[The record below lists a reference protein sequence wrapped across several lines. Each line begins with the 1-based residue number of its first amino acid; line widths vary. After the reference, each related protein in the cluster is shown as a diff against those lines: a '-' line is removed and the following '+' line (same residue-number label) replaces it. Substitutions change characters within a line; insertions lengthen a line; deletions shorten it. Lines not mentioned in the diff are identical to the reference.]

1 MSENISVNFQSGGC
15 VDCSNC
21 GLCGKGK
28 KEASVITDS
37 VSAPKMVGVS
47 QATQE
52 SNAALQAVGETFVA
66 EQAEEIPTLV
76 AVDLGTTTIGMY
88 LINALSGEQMGVF
101 VSLNPQQIHGADVIS
116 RISNA
121 NAGKKDE
128 LQALILETIE
138 NGVKKLV
145 KERTPKLI
153 VISGNTVMG
162 HLLMGY
168 DVSTLGVYPF
178 KAERLEQAETAVCGI
193 KTILMPGV
201 SAFIGGDI
209 VSGLYT
215 LGFRESKEVSL
226 LIDLGTNAEMVI
238 GNCDKMLALSA
249 AAGPAFDQKVYGS
262 QLIKAVAQI
271 LKEEKADRTGCL
283 ADEYFELGCIAGRT
297 LVKQEEI
304 RELQKAKAAVYTGI
318 VLLAKEYG
326 VLLDDIQKV
335 YIAGGLGFY
344 LDMESAFEIGLFPK
358 EFIGKTDVVGNTS
371 LEGAYRYGLALEKDD
386 AADAERRVK
395 IPGSIDVKD
404 VDSETTPER
413 ELKELLSKVREL
425 NLAELEGFEET
436 YINAMNF

>member
-21 GLCGKGK
+21 GFCGKGK
-28 KEASVITDS
+28 KEASVVTDS
-37 VSAPKMVGVS
+37 VNAPQVS
-47 QATQE
+47 G
-52 SNAALQAVGETFVA
+52 SLAALNGLAGSGIQAGAAETA
-66 EQAEEIPTLV
+66 DEIPTLV

-88 LINALSGEQMGVF
+88 LINAVTGEQIGVF

-121 NAGKKDE
+121 NAGKKEE
-128 LQALILETIE
+128 LQALITETIE

-168 DVSTLGVYPF
+168 DVESLGVYPF
-178 KAERLEQAETAVCGI
+178 KAEHLEQAETAICGI
-193 KTILMPGV
+193 KTILMPGI
-201 SAFIGGDI
+201 SAFIGGDV

-215 LGFRESKEVSL
+215 LGFKDSKEVSL

-238 GNCDKMLALSA
+238 GNCDRMLALSA

-271 LKEEKADRTGCL
+271 LTEEKADRTGCL
-283 ADEYFELGCIAGRT
+283 AEEYFELGCIAGRT

-304 RELQKAKAAVYTGI
+304 RELQKAKAAVAAGVT
-318 VLLAKEYG
+318 LLAREYG
-326 VLLDDIQKV
+326 VQLSEIRKV

-344 LDMESAFEIGLFPK
+344 LDLDAAVEIGLFPK
-358 EFIGKTDVVGNTS
+358 EFAGKMEAVGNTS
-371 LEGAYRYGLALEKDD
+371 LEGAYRYGLAD
-386 AADAERRVK
+386 A
-395 IPGSIDVKD
+395 
-404 VDSETTPER
+404 PES
-413 ELKELLSKVREL
+413 ELKELLSKVQEL

-436 YINAMNF
+436 YINAMDF

>member
-28 KEASVITDS
+28 KEASVVTDS
-37 VSAPKMVGVS
+37 VNAPQVS
-47 QATQE
+47 G
-52 SNAALQAVGETFVA
+52 SLAALNGLAGSGMQAGVA
-66 EQAEEIPTLV
+66 GTADEIPTLV

-88 LINALSGEQMGVF
+88 LINAVTGEQMGVF

-121 NAGKKDE
+121 NAGKKEE
-128 LQALILETIE
+128 LQALITETIE

-168 DVSTLGVYPF
+168 DVESLGVYPF
-178 KAERLEQAETAVCGI
+178 KAEHLEQAETAICGI
-193 KTILMPGV
+193 KTILMPGI
-201 SAFIGGDI
+201 SAFIGGDV

-215 LGFRESKEVSL
+215 LGFKDSKEVSL

-238 GNCDKMLALSA
+238 GNCDRMLALSA

-271 LKEEKADRTGCL
+271 LTEEKADRTGCL
-283 ADEYFELGCIAGRT
+283 AEEYFELGCIAGRT

-304 RELQKAKAAVYTGI
+304 RELQKAKAAVVAGI
-318 VLLAKEYG
+318 ILLAREYG
-326 VLLDDIQKV
+326 VQLSEIRKV

-344 LDMESAFEIGLFPK
+344 LDLDAAVEIGLFPK
-358 EFIGKTDVVGNTS
+358 EFVGKMEAVGNTS
-371 LEGAYRYGLALEKDD
+371 LEGAYRYALAD
-386 AADAERRVK
+386 
-395 IPGSIDVKD
+395 
-404 VDSETTPER
+404 TPEL

>member
-21 GLCGKGK
+21 GLCGKSK
-28 KEASVITDS
+28 KEASVVTDS
-37 VSAPKMVGVS
+37 VNAP
-47 QATQE
+47 QAGT
-52 SNAALQAVGETFVA
+52 
-66 EQAEEIPTLV
+66 AEEVPTLV

-88 LINALSGEQMGVF
+88 LINAVTGEQMGVF
-101 VSLNPQQIHGADVIS
+101 VSLNPQQIHGTDVIS

-121 NAGKKDE
+121 NAGKKEE
-128 LQALILETIE
+128 LQALIIETIE

-168 DVSTLGVYPF
+168 DVKALGVYPF
-178 KAERLEQAETAVCGI
+178 NAEHLEQTETAICGI
-193 KTILMPGV
+193 KTILMPGI
-201 SAFIGGDI
+201 SAFVGGDV

-215 LGFRESKEVSL
+215 LGFKDGMEVSM

-238 GNCDKMLALSA
+238 GNCDRMLALSA

-271 LKEEKADRTGCL
+271 LREEKADRTGCL
-283 ADEYFELGCIAGRT
+283 ADEFFELGCIAGRT

-304 RELQKAKAAVYTGI
+304 RELQKAKAAVAAGI
-318 VLLAKEYG
+318 ALLAREYG
-326 VLLDDIQKV
+326 VKLSEISKV

-344 LDMESAFEIGLFPK
+344 LDLDAAVEIGLFPK
-358 EFIGKTDVVGNTS
+358 EFVGKMEAVGNTS
-371 LEGAYRYGLALEKDD
+371 LEGAYRYAL
-386 AADAERRVK
+386 ADA
-395 IPGSIDVKD
+395 
-404 VDSETTPER
+404 PES
-413 ELKELLSKVREL
+413 ELKELLSKVQEL

>member
-28 KEASVITDS
+28 KEASVVTDS
-37 VSAPKMVGVS
+37 VNAPQVS
-47 QATQE
+47 G
-52 SNAALQAVGETFVA
+52 SLAALNGLAGSGIQAGAAGTA
-66 EQAEEIPTLV
+66 DEIPTLV

-88 LINALSGEQMGVF
+88 LINAVTGEQMGVF
-101 VSLNPQQIHGADVIS
+101 VSLNPQQIYGADVIS

-121 NAGKKDE
+121 NAGKKEE
-128 LQALILETIE
+128 LQALITENIE
-138 NGVKKLV
+138 SGVKKLV

-168 DVSTLGVYPF
+168 DVETLGVYPF
-178 KAERLEQAETAVCGI
+178 KAEHLEQAETAICGI
-193 KTILMPGV
+193 KTILMPGI
-201 SAFIGGDI
+201 SAFIGGDV

-215 LGFRESKEVSL
+215 LGFKDSKEVSL

-238 GNCDKMLALSA
+238 GNCDRMLALSA

-271 LKEEKADRTGCL
+271 LTEEKADRTGCL
-283 ADEYFELGCIAGRT
+283 AEEYFELGCIAGRT

-304 RELQKAKAAVYTGI
+304 RELQKAKAAVAAGI
-318 VLLAKEYG
+318 TLLAREYE
-326 VLLDDIQKV
+326 VQLAEIRKV

-344 LDMESAFEIGLFPK
+344 LDLDAAVEIGLFPK
-358 EFIGKTDVVGNTS
+358 EFVGKMEVVGNTS
-371 LEGAYRYGLALEKDD
+371 LEGAYRYGLALEQ
-386 AADAERRVK
+386 
-395 IPGSIDVKD
+395 DVKD
-404 VDSETTPER
+404 AKEPCEQTGGLDCTGQTKPER

>member
-28 KEASVITDS
+28 KEASVVTDS
-37 VSAPKMVGVS
+37 VNAPQVS
-47 QATQE
+47 G
-52 SNAALQAVGETFVA
+52 SLAALNGLAGSGIQAGAAETA
-66 EQAEEIPTLV
+66 DEIPTLV

-88 LINALSGEQMGVF
+88 LINAVTGEQMGVF

-121 NAGKKDE
+121 NAGKKEE
-128 LQALILETIE
+128 LQALITQTIE
-138 NGVKKLV
+138 SGVKKLV

-168 DVSTLGVYPF
+168 DVESLGVYPF
-178 KAERLEQAETAVCGI
+178 KAEHLEQAETAICGI
-193 KTILMPGV
+193 KTILMPGI
-201 SAFIGGDI
+201 SAFIGGDV

-215 LGFRESKEVSL
+215 LGFKDSKEVSL

-238 GNCDKMLALSA
+238 GNCDRMLALSA

-271 LKEEKADRTGCL
+271 LTEEKADRTGCL
-283 ADEYFELGCIAGRT
+283 AEEYFELGCIAGRT

-304 RELQKAKAAVYTGI
+304 RELQKAKAAVAAGI
-318 VLLAKEYG
+318 ALLAREYG
-326 VLLDDIQKV
+326 VELQDISKV

-344 LDMESAFEIGLFPK
+344 LDLDAAVEIGLFPK
-358 EFIGKTDVVGNTS
+358 EFAGKMEAVGNTS
-371 LEGAYRYGLALEKDD
+371 LEGAYRYGLALEQDMKEPDHQTD
-386 AADAERRVK
+386 GLDYAGQTK
-395 IPGSIDVKD
+395 
-404 VDSETTPER
+404 PER
-413 ELKELLSKVREL
+413 ELKELLSKVQEL

>member
-28 KEASVITDS
+28 KEASVVTDS
-37 VSAPKMVGVS
+37 VNAPQVGVGLTGNGM
-47 QATQE
+47 QAG
-52 SNAALQAVGETFVA
+52 AAETA
-66 EQAEEIPTLV
+66 DEIPTLV

-88 LINALSGEQMGVF
+88 LINAVTGEQMGVF

-121 NAGKKDE
+121 NAGKKEE
-128 LQALILETIE
+128 LQALITETIE
-138 NGVKKLV
+138 SGVKKLV

-168 DVSTLGVYPF
+168 DVEALGVYPF
-178 KAERLEQAETAVCGI
+178 KAEHLEQAETAICGI
-193 KTILMPGV
+193 KTILMPGI
-201 SAFIGGDI
+201 SAFIGGDV

-215 LGFRESKEVSL
+215 LGFKDSKEISM

-238 GNCDKMLALSA
+238 GNCDRMLALSA

-271 LKEEKADRTGCL
+271 LTEEKADRTGCL
-283 ADEYFELGCIAGRT
+283 ADEFFELGCIAGRT

-304 RELQKAKAAVYTGI
+304 RELQKAKAAVAAGI
-318 VLLAKEYG
+318 TLLAREYG
-326 VLLDDIQKV
+326 VQLSEIGKV

-344 LDMESAFEIGLFPK
+344 LDLDAAVEIGLFPK
-358 EFIGKTDVVGNTS
+358 EFVGKMEAVGNTS
-371 LEGAYRYGLALEKDD
+371 LEGAYRYGLALEQ
-386 AADAERRVK
+386 
-395 IPGSIDVKD
+395 DVKEPD
-404 VDSETTPER
+404 HQTDGLDYAGQTKPER
-413 ELKELLSKVREL
+413 ELKELLSKVQEL

>member
-1 MSENISVNFQSGGC
+1 MSENISVNFASGGC

-21 GLCGKGK
+21 GLCGKSK
-28 KEASVITDS
+28 KEASVVTDS
-37 VSAPKMVGVS
+37 INAPKAAENAMQSLEGVS
-47 QATQE
+47 GVQGGV
-52 SNAALQAVGETFVA
+52 LQP
-66 EQAEEIPTLV
+66 EEIPTLV

-88 LINALSGEQMGVF
+88 LINALTGEQMGVL
-101 VSLNPQQIHGADVIS
+101 VSLNPQQLHGADVIS

-128 LQALILETIE
+128 LQALILEAIE
-138 NGVKKLV
+138 TGVKKLI

-168 DVSTLGVYPF
+168 DVSALGVYPF
-178 KAERLEQAETAVCGI
+178 KAEKLEQAETMICGI
-193 KTILMPGV
+193 KTILMPGI

-215 LGFRESKEVSL
+215 LGFKEKKEIAM

-271 LKEEKADRTGCL
+271 LREEKADRTGCL
-283 ADEYFELGCIAGRT
+283 ADEFFELGCIAGRT

-304 RELQKAKAAVYTGI
+304 RELQKAKAAVAAGI
-318 VLLAKEYG
+318 TLLAKEYG
-326 VLLDDIQKV
+326 VSFTQIDKV

-344 LDMESAFEIGLFPK
+344 LDLDAAVEIGLFPK
-358 EFIGKTDVVGNTS
+358 EFAGKMEAVGNTS
-371 LEGAYRYGLALEKDD
+371 LEGAYRYAMALQQGESEELQMD
-386 AADAERRVK
+386 AATK
-395 IPGSIDVKD
+395 
-404 VDSETTPER
+404 PER
-413 ELKELLSKVREL
+413 ELKELLSKVQEL
-425 NLAELEGFEET
+425 NLAELEGFEEA

>member
-21 GLCGKGK
+21 GLCGKSK
-28 KEASVITDS
+28 KEASVVTDS
-37 VSAPKMVGVS
+37 VNAPQVGVGLTGNGM
-47 QATQE
+47 QAGTRGT
-52 SNAALQAVGETFVA
+52 AD
-66 EQAEEIPTLV
+66 EISTLV

-88 LINALSGEQMGVF
+88 LINAVTGEQIGVF

-121 NAGKKDE
+121 NAGKKEE
-128 LQALILETIE
+128 LQALITETIE

-168 DVSTLGVYPF
+168 DVESLGVYPF
-178 KAERLEQAETAVCGI
+178 KAEHLEQAETAICGI
-193 KTILMPGV
+193 KTILMPGI
-201 SAFIGGDI
+201 SAFIGGDV

-215 LGFRESKEVSL
+215 LGFKDSKEISL

-238 GNCDKMLALSA
+238 GNCDRMLALSA

-271 LKEEKADRTGCL
+271 LTEEKADRTGCL
-283 ADEYFELGCIAGRT
+283 ADEFFELGCIAGRT

-304 RELQKAKAAVYTGI
+304 RELQKAKAAVAAGI
-318 VLLAKEYG
+318 TLLAREYG
-326 VLLDDIQKV
+326 VQLSEIAKV

-344 LDMESAFEIGLFPK
+344 LDLDAAVEIGLFPK
-358 EFIGKTDVVGNTS
+358 EFVGKMEAVGNTS
-371 LEGAYRYGLALEKDD
+371 LEGAYRYGLALEQDEGP
-386 AADAERRVK
+386 AAHQNAAGSSMSFIILCLSFQDSPSSTFIITFRR
-395 IPGSIDVKD
+395 
-404 VDSETTPER
+404 
-413 ELKELLSKVREL
+413 
-425 NLAELEGFEET
+425 
-436 YINAMNF
+436 

>member
-1 MSENISVNFQSGGC
+1 MSENISVNFQSSGC

-28 KEASVITDS
+28 KEASVVTDS
-37 VSAPKMVGVS
+37 VNAPRVDGS
-47 QATQE
+47 L
-52 SNAALQAVGETFVA
+52 AALNGLAGSGMQAGVVGTADET
-66 EQAEEIPTLV
+66 PTLV

-88 LINALSGEQMGVF
+88 LINAVTGEQMGVF

-121 NAGKKDE
+121 NAGKKEE
-128 LQALILETIE
+128 LQALITETIE

-168 DVSTLGVYPF
+168 DVESLGVYPF
-178 KAERLEQAETAVCGI
+178 KAEHLEQAETAICGI
-193 KTILMPGV
+193 KTILMPGI
-201 SAFIGGDI
+201 SAFIGGDV

-215 LGFRESKEVSL
+215 LGFKDSKEVSL

-238 GNCDKMLALSA
+238 GNCDRMLALSA

-271 LKEEKADRTGCL
+271 LTEEKADRTGCL
-283 ADEYFELGCIAGRT
+283 AEEYFELGCIAGRT

-304 RELQKAKAAVYTGI
+304 RELQKAKAAVAAGI
-318 VLLAKEYG
+318 TLLAREYG
-326 VLLDDIQKV
+326 VQLSEIRKV

-344 LDMESAFEIGLFPK
+344 LDLDAAVEIGLFPK
-358 EFIGKTDVVGNTS
+358 EFVGKMEAVGNTS
-371 LEGAYRYGLALEKDD
+371 LEGAYRYGLAD
-386 AADAERRVK
+386 A
-395 IPGSIDVKD
+395 
-404 VDSETTPER
+404 PER

>member
-28 KEASVITDS
+28 KESSVVTDS
-37 VSAPKMVGVS
+37 VNAPQVSGSLTALNSLAGSGMQAGV
-47 QATQE
+47 AGT
-52 SNAALQAVGETFVA
+52 AD
-66 EQAEEIPTLV
+66 EIPTLV

-88 LINALSGEQMGVF
+88 LINAVTGEQMGVF

-121 NAGKKDE
+121 NAGKKEE
-128 LQALILETIE
+128 LQALITETIE

-168 DVSTLGVYPF
+168 DVKTLGVYPF
-178 KAERLEQAETAVCGI
+178 KAEHLEQAETAICGI
-193 KTILMPGV
+193 KTILMPGI
-201 SAFIGGDI
+201 SAFIGGDV

-215 LGFRESKEVSL
+215 LGFKESKEISL

-238 GNCDKMLALSA
+238 GNCDRMLALSA

-271 LKEEKADRTGCL
+271 LTEKKADRTGCL
-283 ADEYFELGCIAGRT
+283 AEEYFELGCIAGRT

-304 RELQKAKAAVYTGI
+304 RELQKAKAAVAAGI
-318 VLLAKEYG
+318 ALLAREYG
-326 VLLDDIQKV
+326 VELQDISKV

-344 LDMESAFEIGLFPK
+344 LDLDAAVEIGLFPK
-358 EFIGKTDVVGNTS
+358 EFVGKMEAVGNTS
-371 LEGAYRYGLALEKDD
+371 LEGAYRYGLALEQGVSD
-386 AADAERRVK
+386 AQETGSQADVLDCAGQTK
-395 IPGSIDVKD
+395 
-404 VDSETTPER
+404 PER
-413 ELKELLSKVREL
+413 ELKELLSKVQEL

>member
-21 GLCGKGK
+21 GLCGKSK
-28 KEASVITDS
+28 KEASVVTDS
-37 VSAPKMVGVS
+37 VNAPQVGVGLTGNGM
-47 QATQE
+47 QAGTRGT
-52 SNAALQAVGETFVA
+52 AD
-66 EQAEEIPTLV
+66 EISTLV

-88 LINALSGEQMGVF
+88 LINAVTGEQMGVF

-121 NAGKKDE
+121 NAGKKEE
-128 LQALILETIE
+128 LQALITETIE
-138 NGVKKLV
+138 NGVRKLV

-168 DVSTLGVYPF
+168 DVESLGVYPF
-178 KAERLEQAETAVCGI
+178 KAEHLEQAETAICGI
-193 KTILMPGV
+193 KTILMPGI
-201 SAFIGGDI
+201 SAFIGGDV

-215 LGFRESKEVSL
+215 LGFKDSKEVSL

-238 GNCDKMLALSA
+238 GNCDRMLALSA

-271 LKEEKADRTGCL
+271 LTEEKADRTGCL
-283 ADEYFELGCIAGRT
+283 ADEFFELGCIAGRT

-304 RELQKAKAAVYTGI
+304 RELQKAKAAVAAGI
-318 VLLAKEYG
+318 TLLAREYG
-326 VLLDDIQKV
+326 VQLSEIGKV

-344 LDMESAFEIGLFPK
+344 LDLDAAVEIGLFPK
-358 EFIGKTDVVGNTS
+358 EFVGKMEAVGNTS
-371 LEGAYRYGLALEKDD
+371 LEGAYRYGLALEQ
-386 AADAERRVK
+386 
-395 IPGSIDVKD
+395 DVKEPD
-404 VDSETTPER
+404 HQTDGLDYAGQTKPER
-413 ELKELLSKVREL
+413 ELKELLSKVCEL

>member
-28 KEASVITDS
+28 KEASVVTDS
-37 VSAPKMVGVS
+37 VNAPQVS
-47 QATQE
+47 G
-52 SNAALQAVGETFVA
+52 SLAALNGLVGSGIQAGAAETA
-66 EQAEEIPTLV
+66 DEIPTLV

-88 LINALSGEQMGVF
+88 LINAVTGEQMGVF

-121 NAGKKDE
+121 NAGKKEE
-128 LQALILETIE
+128 LQALITETIE
-138 NGVKKLV
+138 SGVKKLV

-168 DVSTLGVYPF
+168 DVETLGVYPF
-178 KAERLEQAETAVCGI
+178 KAEHLEQAETAICGI
-193 KTILMPGV
+193 KTILMPGI
-201 SAFIGGDI
+201 SAFIGGDV

-215 LGFRESKEVSL
+215 LGFKDSKEVSL

-238 GNCDKMLALSA
+238 GNCDRMLALSA

-271 LKEEKADRTGCL
+271 LTEEKADRTGCL
-283 ADEYFELGCIAGRT
+283 AEEYFELGCIAGRT

-304 RELQKAKAAVYTGI
+304 RELQKAKAAVAAGI
-318 VLLAKEYG
+318 TLLAREYG
-326 VLLDDIQKV
+326 VQLSEIRKV

-344 LDMESAFEIGLFPK
+344 LDLDAAVEIGLFPK
-358 EFIGKTDVVGNTS
+358 EFVGKMEAVGNTS
-371 LEGAYRYGLALEKDD
+371 LEGAYRYGLALEQ
-386 AADAERRVK
+386 
-395 IPGSIDVKD
+395 DVKEPD
-404 VDSETTPER
+404 HQTDGLDCVGQTKPER

>member
-1 MSENISVNFQSGGC
+1 MSENLSVNFQSGGC

-37 VSAPKMVGVS
+37 VNAPKKASESAMMHTFGGAS
-47 QATQE
+47 DATNMSDLQ
-52 SNAALQAVGETFVA
+52 NASMQ
-66 EQAEEIPTLV
+66 QDEIPTVV

-88 LINALSGEQMGVF
+88 LINALTGEQMGVF
-101 VSLNPQQIHGADVIS
+101 VSLNPQQLHGADVIS

-121 NAGKKDE
+121 NAGKREE
-128 LQALILETIE
+128 LQALVTEAVE
-138 NGVKKLV
+138 NGVKKLI

-168 DVSTLGVYPF
+168 DVSALGVYPF
-178 KAERLEQAETAVCGI
+178 KAEKTGQAETVICGV

-215 LGFRESKEVSL
+215 LGFRERREVSL

-238 GNCDKMLALSA
+238 GNCDRMLALSA

-271 LKEEKADRTGCL
+271 LREEKADRTGCL
-283 ADEYFELGCIAGRT
+283 AEEYFELGCIAGRT

-304 RELQKAKAAVYTGI
+304 RELQKAKAAVAVGI
-318 VLLAKEYG
+318 LMLAREYG
-326 VLLDDIQKV
+326 VALADIDKV

-344 LDMESAFEIGLFPK
+344 LDLDAAMEIGLFPN
-358 EFIGKTDVVGNTS
+358 EFAGKMEVVGNTS
-371 LEGAYRYGLALEKDD
+371 LEGAYRYALALERRTETTAEGDASEEGTAD
-386 AADAERRVK
+386 AASADGPV
-395 IPGSIDVKD
+395 S
-404 VDSETTPER
+404 
-413 ELKELLSKVREL
+413 ELKELLSKVKEL
-425 NLAELEGFEET
+425 NLAELPGFEEE

>member
-28 KEASVITDS
+28 KEASVVTDS
-37 VSAPKMVGVS
+37 VNAPQVS
-47 QATQE
+47 G
-52 SNAALQAVGETFVA
+52 SLAALNGLAGSGIQAGAA
-66 EQAEEIPTLV
+66 EAADEIPTLV

-88 LINALSGEQMGVF
+88 LINAVTGEQMGVF

-121 NAGKKDE
+121 NAGKKEE
-128 LQALILETIE
+128 LQALITETIE

-168 DVSTLGVYPF
+168 DVESLGVYPF
-178 KAERLEQAETAVCGI
+178 KAEHLEQAETAICGI
-193 KTILMPGV
+193 KTILMPGI
-201 SAFIGGDI
+201 SAFIGGDV

-215 LGFRESKEVSL
+215 LGFKDSKEVSL

-238 GNCDKMLALSA
+238 GNCDRMLALSA

-271 LKEEKADRTGCL
+271 LTEEKADRTGCL
-283 ADEYFELGCIAGRT
+283 AEEYFELGCIAGRT

-304 RELQKAKAAVYTGI
+304 RELQKAKAAVAAGI
-318 VLLAKEYG
+318 TLLAREYG
-326 VLLDDIQKV
+326 VQLSEIRKV

-344 LDMESAFEIGLFPK
+344 LDLDAAVEIGLFPK
-358 EFIGKTDVVGNTS
+358 EFAGKMQAVGNTS
-371 LEGAYRYGLALEKDD
+371 LEGAYRYGLALEQ
-386 AADAERRVK
+386 
-395 IPGSIDVKD
+395 DVKEPD
-404 VDSETTPER
+404 HQTDGLDYAGQTKPER

>member
-21 GLCGKGK
+21 GLCGKSK

-37 VSAPKMVGVS
+37 VNAPKAMV
-47 QATQE
+47 QQE
-52 SNAALQAVGETFVA
+52 T
-66 EQAEEIPTLV
+66 EIPTIV
-76 AVDLGTTTIGMY
+76 AVDLGTTTVGMY
-88 LINALSGEQMGVF
+88 LINALNGEQMGVF
-101 VSLNPQQIHGADVIS
+101 VSLNPQQLHGADVIS

-128 LQALILETIE
+128 LQALIRETIE
-138 NGVKKLV
+138 NGVQKLV

-168 DVSTLGVYPF
+168 DVSALGVYPF
-178 KAERLEQAETAVCGI
+178 KAEHLEQSETAICGI

-215 LGFRESKEVSL
+215 LGFRESKEISL

-238 GNCDKMLALSA
+238 GNCDRMLALSA

-271 LKEEKADRTGCL
+271 LQEEKADRTGCL
-283 ADEYFELGCIAGRT
+283 AEEYFELGCIAGRT

-304 RELQKAKAAVYTGI
+304 RELQKAKAAVYAGI
-318 VLLAKEYG
+318 VLLAREYG
-326 VLLDDIQKV
+326 VALSEISKV

-344 LDMESAFEIGLFPK
+344 MDLDAALEIGLFPK
-358 EFIGKTDVVGNTS
+358 EFAGKMETVGNTS
-371 LEGAYRYGLALEKDD
+371 LEGAYRYGLALEQD
-386 AADAERRVK
+386 
-395 IPGSIDVKD
+395 DVKESAAEAD
-404 VDSETTPER
+404 DGNNAKKEAVETKPER
-413 ELKELLSKVREL
+413 ELKELLSKVEEL

>member
-28 KEASVITDS
+28 KEASVVTDS
-37 VSAPKMVGVS
+37 VNAPQVGGS
-47 QATQE
+47 L
-52 SNAALQAVGETFVA
+52 AALNGLAGSGVQAGVA
-66 EQAEEIPTLV
+66 GTTDEIPTLV

-88 LINALSGEQMGVF
+88 LINAVTGEQMGVF

-121 NAGKKDE
+121 NAGKKEE
-128 LQALILETIE
+128 LQALITETIE

-168 DVSTLGVYPF
+168 DVKSLGVYPF
-178 KAERLEQAETAVCGI
+178 KAEYLEQAETAICGI
-193 KTILMPGV
+193 KTILMPGI
-201 SAFIGGDI
+201 SAFIGGDV

-215 LGFRESKEVSL
+215 LGFKDNKEISL

-238 GNCDKMLALSA
+238 GNCDRMLALSA

-271 LKEEKADRTGCL
+271 LTEEKADRTGCL
-283 ADEYFELGCIAGRT
+283 AEEYFELGCIAGRT

-304 RELQKAKAAVYTGI
+304 RELQKAKAAVAAGI
-318 VLLAKEYG
+318 TLLAREYG
-326 VLLDDIQKV
+326 VQLSEISKI

-344 LDMESAFEIGLFPK
+344 LDLDAAVEIGLFPK
-358 EFIGKTDVVGNTS
+358 EFVGKMEAVGNTS
-371 LEGAYRYGLALEKDD
+371 LEGAYRYGLA
-386 AADAERRVK
+386 
-395 IPGSIDVKD
+395 DV
-404 VDSETTPER
+404 PEL

>member
-28 KEASVITDS
+28 KEASVVTDS
-37 VSAPKMVGVS
+37 VNAPQVS
-47 QATQE
+47 GSLEALNGLAGSGIQAG
-52 SNAALQAVGETFVA
+52 AAGTAD
-66 EQAEEIPTLV
+66 EIPTLV

-88 LINALSGEQMGVF
+88 LINAVTGEQMGVF

-121 NAGKKDE
+121 NAGKKEE
-128 LQALILETIE
+128 LQALITETIE

-168 DVSTLGVYPF
+168 DVESLGVYPF
-178 KAERLEQAETAVCGI
+178 KAEHLEQAETAICGI
-193 KTILMPGV
+193 KTILMPGI
-201 SAFIGGDI
+201 SAFIGGDV

-215 LGFRESKEVSL
+215 LGFKDSKEVSL

-238 GNCDKMLALSA
+238 GNCDRMLALSA

-271 LKEEKADRTGCL
+271 LTEEKADRTGCL

-304 RELQKAKAAVYTGI
+304 RELQKAKAAVAAGI
-318 VLLAKEYG
+318 TLLAREYG
-326 VLLDDIQKV
+326 VQLSEIRKV

-344 LDMESAFEIGLFPK
+344 LDLDAAVEIGLFPK
-358 EFIGKTDVVGNTS
+358 EFVGKMEAVGNTS
-371 LEGAYRYGLALEKDD
+371 LEGAYRYGLAD
-386 AADAERRVK
+386 A
-395 IPGSIDVKD
+395 
-404 VDSETTPER
+404 PEL
-413 ELKELLSKVREL
+413 ELKELLSKVQEL

>member
-28 KEASVITDS
+28 KEASVVTDS
-37 VSAPKMVGVS
+37 VNAPQVS
-47 QATQE
+47 G
-52 SNAALQAVGETFVA
+52 SLAALNGLAGSGIQAGAAETA
-66 EQAEEIPTLV
+66 DEIPTLV
-76 AVDLGTTTIGMY
+76 AVDIGTTTIGMY
-88 LINALSGEQMGVF
+88 LINAVTGEQMGVF

-121 NAGKKDE
+121 NAGKKEE
-128 LQALILETIE
+128 LQALITETIE

-168 DVSTLGVYPF
+168 DVESLGVYPF
-178 KAERLEQAETAVCGI
+178 KAEHLEQAETAICGI
-193 KTILMPGV
+193 KTILMPGI
-201 SAFIGGDI
+201 SAFIGGDV

-215 LGFRESKEVSL
+215 LGFKDSKEVSL

-238 GNCDKMLALSA
+238 GNCDRMLALSA

-271 LKEEKADRTGCL
+271 LTEEKADRTGCL
-283 ADEYFELGCIAGRT
+283 AEEYFELGCIAGRT

-304 RELQKAKAAVYTGI
+304 RELQKAKAAVAAGI
-318 VLLAKEYG
+318 TLLAREYG
-326 VLLDDIQKV
+326 VQLSEIRKV

-344 LDMESAFEIGLFPK
+344 LDLDAAVEIGLFPK
-358 EFIGKTDVVGNTS
+358 EFVGKMEAVGNTS
-371 LEGAYRYGLALEKDD
+371 LEGAYRYGLALEQ
-386 AADAERRVK
+386 
-395 IPGSIDVKD
+395 DVKEPD
-404 VDSETTPER
+404 HQTDGLDYAGQTKPER

>member
-21 GLCGKGK
+21 GLCGKSK
-28 KEASVITDS
+28 KEASVVTDS
-37 VSAPKMVGVS
+37 VNAPQVS
-47 QATQE
+47 G
-52 SNAALQAVGETFVA
+52 SLAALNGLAGSGIQAGAAETA
-66 EQAEEIPTLV
+66 DEIPTLV

-88 LINALSGEQMGVF
+88 LINAVTGEQMGVF

-121 NAGKKDE
+121 NAGKKEE
-128 LQALILETIE
+128 LQALITETIE
-138 NGVKKLV
+138 SGVKKLV

-168 DVSTLGVYPF
+168 DVESLGVYPF
-178 KAERLEQAETAVCGI
+178 KAEHLEQAETAICGI
-193 KTILMPGV
+193 KTILMPGI
-201 SAFIGGDI
+201 SAFIGGDV

-215 LGFRESKEVSL
+215 LGFKDSKEVSL

-238 GNCDKMLALSA
+238 GNCDRMLALSA

-271 LKEEKADRTGCL
+271 LTEEKADRTGCL
-283 ADEYFELGCIAGRT
+283 AEEYFELGCIAGRT

-304 RELQKAKAAVYTGI
+304 RELQKAKAAVAAGI
-318 VLLAKEYG
+318 TLLAREYG
-326 VLLDDIQKV
+326 VQLSEIRKV

-344 LDMESAFEIGLFPK
+344 LDLDAAVEIGLFPK
-358 EFIGKTDVVGNTS
+358 EFVGKMEAVGNTS
-371 LEGAYRYGLALEKDD
+371 LEGAYRYGLALEQ
-386 AADAERRVK
+386 
-395 IPGSIDVKD
+395 DVKEPD
-404 VDSETTPER
+404 HQTDGLDYAGQTKPER

>member
-1 MSENISVNFQSGGC
+1 MSENVSVNFQSGGC

-28 KEASVITDS
+28 KEASVVTDS
-37 VSAPKMVGVS
+37 VNAPQVS
-47 QATQE
+47 G
-52 SNAALQAVGETFVA
+52 SLAALNGLAGSGIQAGVA
-66 EQAEEIPTLV
+66 GTADEIPTLV

-88 LINALSGEQMGVF
+88 LINAVTGEQMGVF

-121 NAGKKDE
+121 NAGKKEE
-128 LQALILETIE
+128 LQALITETIE

-168 DVSTLGVYPF
+168 DVKSLGVYPF
-178 KAERLEQAETAVCGI
+178 KAEYLEQAETAICGI
-193 KTILMPGV
+193 KTILMPGI
-201 SAFIGGDI
+201 SAFIGGDV

-215 LGFRESKEVSL
+215 LGFKDNKEISL

-238 GNCDKMLALSA
+238 GNCDRMLALSA

-271 LKEEKADRTGCL
+271 LTEEKADRTGCL
-283 ADEYFELGCIAGRT
+283 AEEYFELGCIAGRT

-304 RELQKAKAAVYTGI
+304 RELQKAKAAVAAGI
-318 VLLAKEYG
+318 TLLARECG
-326 VLLDDIQKV
+326 VQLSEIRKV

-344 LDMESAFEIGLFPK
+344 LDLDAAVEIGLFPK
-358 EFIGKTDVVGNTS
+358 EFVGKMEAVGNTS
-371 LEGAYRYGLALEKDD
+371 LEGAYRYGLALEQ
-386 AADAERRVK
+386 
-395 IPGSIDVKD
+395 DVKEPD
-404 VDSETTPER
+404 HQMDGLDYAGQTKPER

>member
-28 KEASVITDS
+28 KEASVVTDS
-37 VSAPKMVGVS
+37 VNAPQVS
-47 QATQE
+47 G
-52 SNAALQAVGETFVA
+52 SLAALNGLAGSGIQAGAAETA
-66 EQAEEIPTLV
+66 DEIPTLV

-88 LINALSGEQMGVF
+88 LINAVTGEQMGVF

-121 NAGKKDE
+121 NAGKKEE
-128 LQALILETIE
+128 LQALITETIE

-168 DVSTLGVYPF
+168 DVESLGVYPF
-178 KAERLEQAETAVCGI
+178 KAEHLEQAETAICGI
-193 KTILMPGV
+193 KTILMPGI
-201 SAFIGGDI
+201 SAFIGGDV

-215 LGFRESKEVSL
+215 LGFKDSKEVSL

-238 GNCDKMLALSA
+238 GNCDRMLALSA

-271 LKEEKADRTGCL
+271 LTEEKADRTGCL
-283 ADEYFELGCIAGRT
+283 AEEYFELGCIAGRT

-304 RELQKAKAAVYTGI
+304 RELQKAKAAVAAGI
-318 VLLAKEYG
+318 TLLAREYG
-326 VLLDDIQKV
+326 VQLSEIRKV

-344 LDMESAFEIGLFPK
+344 LDLDAAVEIGLFPK
-358 EFIGKTDVVGNTS
+358 EFVGKMEAVGNTS
-371 LEGAYRYGLALEKDD
+371 LEGAYRYGLALEQ
-386 AADAERRVK
+386 
-395 IPGSIDVKD
+395 DVKD
-404 VDSETTPER
+404 AKESAGQTDGLDCVGQTKPER

>member
-28 KEASVITDS
+28 KEASVVTDS
-37 VSAPKMVGVS
+37 VNAPQVS
-47 QATQE
+47 G
-52 SNAALQAVGETFVA
+52 SLAALNGLAGSGIQAGAAETA
-66 EQAEEIPTLV
+66 DEIPTLV

-88 LINALSGEQMGVF
+88 LINAVTGEQIGVF

-121 NAGKKDE
+121 NAGKKEE
-128 LQALILETIE
+128 LQALITETIE

-168 DVSTLGVYPF
+168 DVESLGVYPF
-178 KAERLEQAETAVCGI
+178 KAEHLEQAETAICGI
-193 KTILMPGV
+193 KTILMPGI
-201 SAFIGGDI
+201 SAFIGGDV

-215 LGFRESKEVSL
+215 LGFKDSKEVSL

-238 GNCDKMLALSA
+238 GNCDRMLALSA

-271 LKEEKADRTGCL
+271 LTEEKADRTGCL
-283 ADEYFELGCIAGRT
+283 AEEYFELGCIAGRT

-304 RELQKAKAAVYTGI
+304 RELQKAKAAVAAG
-318 VLLAKEYG
+318 VALLAREYC
-326 VLLDDIQKV
+326 VQLSEIRKV

-344 LDMESAFEIGLFPK
+344 LDLDAAVEIGLFPK
-358 EFIGKTDVVGNTS
+358 EFAGKMEAVGNTS
-371 LEGAYRYGLALEKDD
+371 LEGAYRYGLAD
-386 AADAERRVK
+386 A
-395 IPGSIDVKD
+395 
-404 VDSETTPER
+404 PES
-413 ELKELLSKVREL
+413 ELKELLSKVQEL

-436 YINAMNF
+436 YINAMDF

>member
-1 MSENISVNFQSGGC
+1 LSENISVNFQSGGC

-28 KEASVITDS
+28 KEASVVTDS
-37 VSAPKMVGVS
+37 VNAPQVS
-47 QATQE
+47 G
-52 SNAALQAVGETFVA
+52 SLAALNGLAGSGIQAGAAETA
-66 EQAEEIPTLV
+66 DEIPTLV

-88 LINALSGEQMGVF
+88 LINAVTGEQMGVF

-121 NAGKKDE
+121 NAGKKEE
-128 LQALILETIE
+128 LQALITETIE

-168 DVSTLGVYPF
+168 DVESLGVYPF
-178 KAERLEQAETAVCGI
+178 KAEHLEQAETAICGI
-193 KTILMPGV
+193 KTILMPGI
-201 SAFIGGDI
+201 SAFIGGDV

-215 LGFRESKEVSL
+215 LGFKDSKEISL

-238 GNCDKMLALSA
+238 GNCDRMLALSA

-271 LKEEKADRTGCL
+271 LTEEKADRTGCL
-283 ADEYFELGCIAGRT
+283 AEEYFELGCIAGRT

-304 RELQKAKAAVYTGI
+304 RELQKAKAAVAAGI
-318 VLLAKEYG
+318 TLLAREYG
-326 VLLDDIQKV
+326 VQLAEIRKV

-344 LDMESAFEIGLFPK
+344 LDLDAAVEIGLFPK
-358 EFIGKTDVVGNTS
+358 EFAGKMEAVGNTS
-371 LEGAYRYGLALEKDD
+371 LEGAYRYGLALEQ
-386 AADAERRVK
+386 
-395 IPGSIDVKD
+395 DVKD
-404 VDSETTPER
+404 AKEPDHQTDGLDYAGQTKPER

>member
-1 MSENISVNFQSGGC
+1 MSENISVNFASGGC

-37 VSAPKMVGVS
+37 VNAPKASGP
-47 QATQE
+47 QGQE
-52 SNAALQAVGETFVA
+52 MQSIAGMPGMQDGFLQ
-66 EQAEEIPTLV
+66 QDEIPTLV

-88 LINALSGEQMGVF
+88 LINALTGEQMGVF
-101 VSLNPQQIHGADVIS
+101 VSLNPQQLHGADVIS

-128 LQALILETIE
+128 LQALILEAIE
-138 NGVKKLV
+138 NGVKKLI

-168 DVSTLGVYPF
+168 DVTALGVYPF
-178 KAERLEQAETAVCGI
+178 KAEKLEQVETAILGI
-193 KTILMPGV
+193 QTILMPGI
-201 SAFIGGDI
+201 STFIGGDI

-215 LGFRESKEVSL
+215 LGFKEKKEISM

-271 LKEEKADRTGCL
+271 LCEEKADRTGCL

-304 RELQKAKAAVYTGI
+304 RELQKAKAAVAAGI
-318 VLLAKEYG
+318 ILLAREYG
-326 VLLDDIQKV
+326 VSFTQIDKV

-344 LDMESAFEIGLFPK
+344 LDLDAAVDIGLFPK
-358 EFIGKTDVVGNTS
+358 EFAGKMEAVGNTS
-371 LEGAYRYGLALEKDD
+371 LEGAYRYAMALRQGECEESQDD
-386 AADAERRVK
+386 AAQDTVTK
-395 IPGSIDVKD
+395 
-404 VDSETTPER
+404 PER
-413 ELKELLSKVREL
+413 ELKELLSKVQEL

>member
-28 KEASVITDS
+28 KEASVVTDS
-37 VSAPKMVGVS
+37 VNAPQVGGS
-47 QATQE
+47 L
-52 SNAALQAVGETFVA
+52 AALNGLAGSGVQAGVA
-66 EQAEEIPTLV
+66 GTTDEIPTLV

-88 LINALSGEQMGVF
+88 LINAVTGEQMGVF

-121 NAGKKDE
+121 NAGKKEE
-128 LQALILETIE
+128 LQALITETIE

-168 DVSTLGVYPF
+168 DVEALGVYPF
-178 KAERLEQAETAVCGI
+178 KAEHLEQAETTICGI
-193 KTILMPGV
+193 KTILMPGI
-201 SAFIGGDI
+201 SAFIGGDV

-215 LGFRESKEVSL
+215 LGFKDSKEISL

-238 GNCDKMLALSA
+238 GNCDRMLALSA

-271 LKEEKADRTGCL
+271 LTEEKADRTGCL
-283 ADEYFELGCIAGRT
+283 AEEYFELGCIAGRT

-304 RELQKAKAAVYTGI
+304 RELQKAKAAVAAGI
-318 VLLAKEYG
+318 TLLAREYG
-326 VLLDDIQKV
+326 VQLSEISKI

-344 LDMESAFEIGLFPK
+344 LDLDAAVEIGLFPK
-358 EFIGKTDVVGNTS
+358 EFVGKMEAVGNTS
-371 LEGAYRYGLALEKDD
+371 LEGAYRYGLA
-386 AADAERRVK
+386 
-395 IPGSIDVKD
+395 DV
-404 VDSETTPER
+404 PEL
-413 ELKELLSKVREL
+413 ELKELLSKVCEL

>member
-1 MSENISVNFQSGGC
+1 MSENISVNFKSGGC
-15 VDCSNC
+15 VDCSSC

-28 KEASVITDS
+28 KEASVVTES
-37 VSAPKMVGVS
+37 VNAPKAADAGMQSFTNGLSIMPGAQDVGG
-47 QATQE
+47 QQD
-52 SNAALQAVGETFVA
+52 
-66 EQAEEIPTLV
+66 EIPTLV

-88 LINALSGEQMGVF
+88 LINAVTGEQMGVF
-101 VSLNPQQIHGADVIS
+101 VSLNPQQLHGADVIS

-121 NAGKKDE
+121 NAGKKEE
-128 LQALILETIE
+128 LQALILEAIE
-138 NGVKKLV
+138 NGVKKLI

-168 DVSTLGVYPF
+168 DVSALGVYPF
-178 KAERLEQAETAVCGI
+178 KAEKLEQAETMICGM
-193 KTILMPGV
+193 KTILMPGI

-215 LGFRESKEVSL
+215 LGFKDQKEISM

-271 LKEEKADRTGCL
+271 LQEEKADRTGCL

-304 RELQKAKAAVYTGI
+304 RELQKAKAAVAAGI
-318 VLLAKEYG
+318 ALLAREYG
-326 VLLDDIQKV
+326 VALAQIDKV

-344 LDMESAFEIGLFPK
+344 LDLDAALEIGLFPK
-358 EFIGKTDVVGNTS
+358 EFAGKMEAVGNTS
-371 LEGAYRYGLALEKDD
+371 LEGAYRYAMALEQGEREGTH
-386 AADAERRVK
+386 ADAERVA
-395 IPGSIDVKD
+395 
-404 VDSETTPER
+404 ETKPEC
-413 ELKELLSKVREL
+413 ELKELLSKVQEL

>member
-28 KEASVITDS
+28 KEASVVTDS
-37 VSAPKMVGVS
+37 VNAPQVS
-47 QATQE
+47 G
-52 SNAALQAVGETFVA
+52 SLAALNGLAGSGIQAGAAETA
-66 EQAEEIPTLV
+66 DEIPTLV

-88 LINALSGEQMGVF
+88 LINAVTGEQMGVF

-121 NAGKKDE
+121 NAGKKEE
-128 LQALILETIE
+128 LQALITETIE
-138 NGVKKLV
+138 SGVKKLV

-168 DVSTLGVYPF
+168 DVETLGVYPF
-178 KAERLEQAETAVCGI
+178 KAEHLEQAETAICGI
-193 KTILMPGV
+193 KTILMPGI
-201 SAFIGGDI
+201 SAFIGGDV

-215 LGFRESKEVSL
+215 LGFKDSKEVSL

-238 GNCDKMLALSA
+238 GNCDRMLALSA

-271 LKEEKADRTGCL
+271 LTEEKADRTGCL
-283 ADEYFELGCIAGRT
+283 AEEYFELGCIAGRT

-304 RELQKAKAAVYTGI
+304 RELQKAKAAVAAGI
-318 VLLAKEYG
+318 TLLAREYG
-326 VLLDDIQKV
+326 VQLSEIRKV

-344 LDMESAFEIGLFPK
+344 LDLDAAVEIGLFPK
-358 EFIGKTDVVGNTS
+358 EFAGKMEAVGNTS
-371 LEGAYRYGLALEKDD
+371 LEGAYRYGLALEQ
-386 AADAERRVK
+386 
-395 IPGSIDVKD
+395 DVKEPD
-404 VDSETTPER
+404 HQTDGLDYAGQTKPER
-413 ELKELLSKVREL
+413 ELKELLSKVCEL

>member
-1 MSENISVNFQSGGC
+1 MSENISVSFQNGGC
-15 VDCSNC
+15 TDCSNC

-28 KEASVITDS
+28 VQANVITDS
-37 VSAPKMVGVS
+37 VNAPGRAVVQAAEGSGCTESAATMKGV
-47 QATQE
+47 
-52 SNAALQAVGETFVA
+52 
-66 EQAEEIPTLV
+66 QAENEIPTLV

-88 LINALSGEQMGVF
+88 LINAITGEQMGVF

-121 NAGKKDE
+121 NAGLKDE
-128 LQALILETIE
+128 LQSLIKETIE
-138 NGVKKLV
+138 NGVRKLV

-168 DVSTLGVYPF
+168 DVSALGVYPF
-178 KAERLEQAETAVCGI
+178 KAEKLDQAETAILGI
-193 KTILMPGV
+193 KTILMPGI

-215 LGFRESKEVSL
+215 LGFKERKEISM

-238 GNCDKMLALSA
+238 GNCDQMLALSA

-271 LKEEKADRTGCL
+271 LREEKADRTGCL
-283 ADEYFELGCIAGRT
+283 AEEYFELGCIAGRT

-304 RELQKAKAAVYTGI
+304 RELQKAKAAVYAGI

-326 VLLDDIQKV
+326 VTPAQIDKV

-344 LDMESAFEIGLFPK
+344 LDLDAAVEIGLFPK
-358 EFIGKTDVVGNTS
+358 EFAGKMEAVGNTS
-371 LEGAYRYGLALEKDD
+371 LEGAYRYAMALEQD
-386 AADAERRVK
+386 AVSADMQSEQRKEEPRLNKPEAELRAL
-395 IPGSIDVKD
+395 
-404 VDSETTPER
+404 
-413 ELKELLSKVREL
+413 LKKVREL

>member
-28 KEASVITDS
+28 KEASVVTDS
-37 VSAPKMVGVS
+37 VNAPQVS
-47 QATQE
+47 G
-52 SNAALQAVGETFVA
+52 SLAALNGLAGSGIQAGAAETA
-66 EQAEEIPTLV
+66 DEIPTLV

-88 LINALSGEQMGVF
+88 LINAVTGEQMGVF

-121 NAGKKDE
+121 NAGKKEE
-128 LQALILETIE
+128 LQALITETIE

-168 DVSTLGVYPF
+168 DVKSLGVYPF
-178 KAERLEQAETAVCGI
+178 KAEHLEQAETAICGI
-193 KTILMPGV
+193 KTILMPGI
-201 SAFIGGDI
+201 SAFIGGDV

-215 LGFRESKEVSL
+215 LGFKDSKEISL

-238 GNCDKMLALSA
+238 GNCDRMLALSA

-271 LKEEKADRTGCL
+271 LTEEKADRTGCL
-283 ADEYFELGCIAGRT
+283 AEEYFELGCIAGRT

-304 RELQKAKAAVYTGI
+304 RELQKAKAAVAAGI
-318 VLLAKEYG
+318 TLLAREYG
-326 VLLDDIQKV
+326 VQLSEISKV

-344 LDMESAFEIGLFPK
+344 LDLDAAVEIGLFPK
-358 EFIGKTDVVGNTS
+358 AFVGKMEAVGNTS
-371 LEGAYRYGLALEKDD
+371 LEGAYRYGLA
-386 AADAERRVK
+386 
-395 IPGSIDVKD
+395 DV
-404 VDSETTPER
+404 PEL

>member
-28 KEASVITDS
+28 KEASVVTDS
-37 VSAPKMVGVS
+37 VNAPAAGGS
-47 QATQE
+47 LATGDMGGLTGD
-52 SNAALQAVGETFVA
+52 ADK
-66 EQAEEIPTLV
+66 IPTLV

-88 LINALSGEQMGVF
+88 LINAVTGEQMGVF

-121 NAGKKDE
+121 NAGKKEE
-128 LQALILETIE
+128 LQALIIETIE

-168 DVSTLGVYPF
+168 DVKALGVYPF
-178 KAERLEQAETAVCGI
+178 KAEHLEQAETAICGI
-193 KTILMPGV
+193 KTILMPGI
-201 SAFIGGDI
+201 SAFIGGDV

-215 LGFRESKEVSL
+215 LGFKDSKEISL

-238 GNCDKMLALSA
+238 GNCDRMLALSA

-271 LKEEKADRTGCL
+271 LTEEKADRTGCL
-283 ADEYFELGCIAGRT
+283 ADEFFELGCIAGRT

-304 RELQKAKAAVYTGI
+304 RELQKAKAAVAAGI
-318 VLLAKEYG
+318 ALLTREYG
-326 VLLDDIQKV
+326 VQLSEISKV

-344 LDMESAFEIGLFPK
+344 LDLDAAVEIGLFPK
-358 EFIGKTDVVGNTS
+358 EFVGKMETVGNTS
-371 LEGAYRYGLALEKDD
+371 LEGAYRYAL
-386 AADAERRVK
+386 ADA
-395 IPGSIDVKD
+395 
-404 VDSETTPER
+404 PES
-413 ELKELLSKVREL
+413 ELKELLSKVQEL

>member
-21 GLCGKGK
+21 GLCGKSK
-28 KEASVITDS
+28 KETSVITDS
-37 VSAPKMVGVS
+37 VNAPK
-47 QATQE
+47 
-52 SNAALQAVGETFVA
+52 AVQQSAGAPSGSEIRQS
-66 EQAEEIPTLV
+66 EDEIPTLV

-88 LINALSGEQMGVF
+88 LINAFTGEQMGVF

-121 NAGKKDE
+121 NAGRKDE

-168 DVSTLGVYPF
+168 DVSALGVYPF
-178 KAERLEQAETAVCGI
+178 KAEKLELEEIAICGI
-193 KTILMPGV
+193 KTILMPGI

-215 LGFRESKEVSL
+215 LGFMERKEVSL

-238 GNCDKMLALSA
+238 GNCDGMLALSA

-271 LKEEKADRTGCL
+271 LREEKADRTGCL

-304 RELQKAKAAVYTGI
+304 RELQKAKAAVYAGI

-326 VLLDDIQKV
+326 AALEDIDKV

-344 LDMESAFEIGLFPK
+344 MDMEAAFKIGLFPK
-358 EFIGKTDVVGNTS
+358 EFEGKTEVVGNTS
-371 LEGAYRYGLALEKDD
+371 LEGAYRYALALNENKK
-386 AADAERRVK
+386 ADENNDEGNKTV
-395 IPGSIDVKD
+395 
-404 VDSETTPER
+404 ETKPEQ
-413 ELKELLSKVREL
+413 ELKMLLSKVSEL
-425 NLAELEGFEET
+425 NLAELDGFEET

>member
-28 KEASVITDS
+28 KEASVVTDS
-37 VSAPKMVGVS
+37 VNAPQVS
-47 QATQE
+47 G
-52 SNAALQAVGETFVA
+52 SLAALNGLAGSGIQAGAAETA
-66 EQAEEIPTLV
+66 DEIPTLV

-88 LINALSGEQMGVF
+88 LINAVTGEQMGVF

-121 NAGKKDE
+121 NAGKKEE
-128 LQALILETIE
+128 LQALITETIE

-168 DVSTLGVYPF
+168 DVESLGVYPF
-178 KAERLEQAETAVCGI
+178 KAEHLEQAETAICGI
-193 KTILMPGV
+193 KTILMPGI
-201 SAFIGGDI
+201 SAFIGGDV

-215 LGFRESKEVSL
+215 LGFKDSKEVSL

-238 GNCDKMLALSA
+238 GNCDRMLALSA

-271 LKEEKADRTGCL
+271 LTEEKADRTGCL
-283 ADEYFELGCIAGRT
+283 AEEYFELGCIAGRT

-304 RELQKAKAAVYTGI
+304 RELQKAKAAVAAGI
-318 VLLAKEYG
+318 TLLAKEYG
-326 VLLDDIQKV
+326 VQLSEIRKV

-344 LDMESAFEIGLFPK
+344 LDLDAAVEIGLFPK
-358 EFIGKTDVVGNTS
+358 EFVGKMEAVGNTS
-371 LEGAYRYGLALEKDD
+371 LEGAYRYGLALEQ
-386 AADAERRVK
+386 
-395 IPGSIDVKD
+395 DVKD
-404 VDSETTPER
+404 AKETAGQTDGLDGVGQTKPER

>member
-15 VDCSNC
+15 VDCNNC

-28 KEASVITDS
+28 KEASVVTDS
-37 VSAPKMVGVS
+37 VNAPQVS
-47 QATQE
+47 G
-52 SNAALQAVGETFVA
+52 SLAALNGLAGSGIQAGAAETA
-66 EQAEEIPTLV
+66 DEIPTLV

-88 LINALSGEQMGVF
+88 LINAVTGEQMGVF

-121 NAGKKDE
+121 NAGKKEE
-128 LQALILETIE
+128 LQALITETIE
-138 NGVKKLV
+138 SGVKKLV

-168 DVSTLGVYPF
+168 DVESLGVYPF
-178 KAERLEQAETAVCGI
+178 KAEHLEQAETAICGI
-193 KTILMPGV
+193 KTILMPGI
-201 SAFIGGDI
+201 SAFIGGDV

-215 LGFRESKEVSL
+215 LGFKDSKEVSL

-238 GNCDKMLALSA
+238 GNCDRMLALSA

-271 LKEEKADRTGCL
+271 LTEEKADRTGCL
-283 ADEYFELGCIAGRT
+283 AEEYFELGCIAGRT

-304 RELQKAKAAVYTGI
+304 RELQKAKAAVAAGI
-318 VLLAKEYG
+318 TLLAREYG
-326 VLLDDIQKV
+326 VQLSEIRKV

-344 LDMESAFEIGLFPK
+344 LDLDAAVEIGLFPK
-358 EFIGKTDVVGNTS
+358 EFAGKMEAVGNTS
-371 LEGAYRYGLALEKDD
+371 LEGAYRYGLALEQ
-386 AADAERRVK
+386 
-395 IPGSIDVKD
+395 DVKD
-404 VDSETTPER
+404 AKEPDHQTDGLDYVGQTKPER

>member
-21 GLCGKGK
+21 GLCGKSK
-28 KEASVITDS
+28 KEASVVTDS
-37 VSAPKMVGVS
+37 VNAP
-47 QATQE
+47 
-52 SNAALQAVGETFVA
+52 AVGESLATLNGLSGNGM
-66 EQAEEIPTLV
+66 QAGTAGSTDEIATLV

-88 LINALSGEQMGVF
+88 LINAVTGEQMGVF

-121 NAGKKDE
+121 NAGKKEE
-128 LQALILETIE
+128 LQAVIIETIE

-168 DVSTLGVYPF
+168 DVENLGVYPF
-178 KAERLEQAETAVCGI
+178 KAEHLEQAETAICGI
-193 KTILMPGV
+193 KTILMPGI
-201 SAFIGGDI
+201 SAFIGGDV

-215 LGFRESKEVSL
+215 LGFKDSEEVSL

-238 GNCDKMLALSA
+238 GNCDRMLALSA

-271 LKEEKADRTGCL
+271 LREEKADRTGCL
-283 ADEYFELGCIAGRT
+283 ADEFFELGCIAGRT

-304 RELQKAKAAVYTGI
+304 RELQKAKAAVAAGI
-318 VLLAKEYG
+318 TLLAREYG
-326 VLLDDIQKV
+326 VKLSEISKV

-344 LDMESAFEIGLFPK
+344 LDLDAAVEIGLFPK
-358 EFIGKTDVVGNTS
+358 EFVGKMEVVGNTS
-371 LEGAYRYGLALEKDD
+371 LEGAYRYAL
-386 AADAERRVK
+386 ADA
-395 IPGSIDVKD
+395 
-404 VDSETTPER
+404 PES
-413 ELKELLSKVREL
+413 ELKELLSKVQEL